1 MNAQQLDAIA
11 LHARRCRAAWE
22 HRFAHVG
29 ALDSWEALVRDRA
42 DLVDLTLADPDHAAQ
57 LVGATMVVDS
67 LSVSMMQDPGIIWSP
82 QARDV
87 ASLPLQLTAA
97 LCAPWLEVG
106 R

>member
-42 DLVDLTLADPDHAAQ
+42 DLVEIEVTDTEQVAR
-57 LVGATMVVDS
+57 LVGATMVVDGV
-67 LSVSMMQDPGIIWSP
+67 SVAMMQDPGIIWTP

-97 LCAPWLEVG
+97 LVAPWLEVG